1 MLLHCEAPKH
11 AADMHVM
18 CRCQQPALDA
28 ACSGELHRL
37 CLVSARPVS
46 RRLTFFLQVFG
57 AKLLVGDF
65 EKKDSLVAA
74 FQAPGKPV
82 IAFCVS
88 TPSMAGTGFVA
99 NAEAEVRAPRPPRA
113 V

>member
-1 MLLHCEAPKH
+1 MSSEEAAIVVLGATGNQG
-11 AADMHVM
+11 AAVVKYLN
-18 CRCQQPALDA
+18 ALNTQSVYAVTRDVNNPRSMQLA
-28 ACSGELHRL
+28 A
-37 CLVSARPVS
+37 
-46 RRLTFFLQVFG
+46 VFG